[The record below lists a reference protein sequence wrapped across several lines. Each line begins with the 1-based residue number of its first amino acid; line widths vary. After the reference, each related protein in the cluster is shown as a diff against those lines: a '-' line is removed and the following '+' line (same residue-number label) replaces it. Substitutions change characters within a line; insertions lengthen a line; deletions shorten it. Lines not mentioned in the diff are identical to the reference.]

1 MGRLKRMSAALQPPE
16 RTMLQRLVDFV
27 RGLARWALR
36 LTLSAV
42 VSAALAIGGAIG
54 LFESGRLGASADQF
68 AEPAI
73 MAIIAQESAV
83 LYADG
88 QTRIGVF
95 FAQEH
100 RQYVPFE
107 RLPTAWVDAIVA
119 AEDQRFWEH
128 PGVDPQGIARA
139 MVQNLKAGGLVA
151 GGSSLTQQTAKNLFY
166 RPDRSLRS
174 KVDELANALRLEHA
188 FGAEDKRAG
197 KKKILEFY
205 ANQFHVSHN
214 GRGIAIAARYFFDK
228 DVGELDVL
236 ECAFIAGL
244 VKAPANYN
252 PFIGATE
259 ERRAKA
265 RARAQ
270 ARTGYVL
277 DRMLAMGKL
286 SNEEHARLRA
296 MEIPF
301 RRGVFRY
308 DSSVLLD
315 EVAARLEQAPFPE
328 VFAQLGID
336 NPSTAGLEVVT
347 TLDVH
352 AQRSAFYALGHHL
365 SEVGPVLEDLRPERL
380 RLPPAPDGAE
390 APQSFVEGGFYE
402 AVVRENDGKNA
413 VVAVGAESCVIDA
426 AAVTRMAAVFAR
438 AKDGNSGR
446 SATAA
451 DRTAVLDAIPVGA
464 RVMVSLAA
472 PGRCDLE
479 LRPELQ
485 GAVLLLENGAIRAM
499 VGGSDNQ
506 NFNRAVAAKR
516 QLGSTWKPLLYYTAL
531 QLGWAPTD
539 PLDNRVAVFPFEGTW
554 YSPRADHDP
563 RATVSLNQAGV
574 ASENIAS
581 IWLLYH
587 LLDGLSPEA
596 LRELAQAVGLVPESF
611 ASRDAWIRRVRD
623 DFGVINTAGRVEELA
638 FHAARLEMVRE
649 LRPEDPVRIE
659 LMALLHGK
667 GAVAEERKLQKG
679 SGAGDKVEALRWNFM
694 EVQAAAKDCDLS
706 YARIAAHVGASAGAG
721 QRIFDAL
728 SAALSEA
735 PPPLPALDLSDVAPV
750 FVSPNGD
757 ALSCGI
763 GRAGWGPVSAETLA
777 DWSARRGEGLP
788 ERDAVLLRGRLPLGT
803 LDGLIAGAQ
812 RWALVLSSQDAYDF
826 EVLQHHP
833 DFRLVLSMEAMSA
846 AAQAFGVRS
855 PLPPTLSM
863 PLGAV
868 DISLEEA
875 AGIYQGMQTGAV
887 WRFPGE
893 VRPADSAL
901 GLWEDVAPVEASTLL
916 IQEIRRPRPEQPGA
930 YEVLYRATPTKE
942 QVAPPE
948 AGRLL
953 GDVLRDVVLYGTGS
967 RAAQAVQVGG
977 APVPVAGKTG
987 TTNGFKNA
995 AFAGVVPKVVENEWK
1010 WGEGYTLVTYVG
1022 YDDNRAMRRGG
1033 TRLAGAS
1040 GALPVWIGAAQGL
1053 ARAGELGAVAPADRE
1068 LRVEGGYAVVSV
1080 AAGTG
1085 LPAEGGPQG
1094 VLVRGAGLLSDGTVD
1109 VERSTTTA
1117 WLRSRPAA
1125 SASAPSQ
1132 APGGDAAPPAPSVAP
1147 TDEAGGEAIDA
1158 PLEAPLDEGEVEAP
1172 EARLEALTPA
1182 EEEEPEDVRIA
1193 PTPDEALEP
1202 APELEAEPEVP

>member
-1 MGRLKRMSAALQPPE
+1 
-16 RTMLQRLVDFV
+16 MLQRFVDFL
-27 RGLARWALR
+27 RSAARWALR
-36 LTLSAV
+36 LTVSAV
-42 VSAALAIGGAIG
+42 VSAGLAIGGAIG
-54 LFESGRLGASADQF
+54 LFESGGLGASADQF
-68 AEPAI
+68 SESSI

-119 AEDQRFWEH
+119 AEDQRFWDH
-128 PGVDPQGIARA
+128 AGVDPQGIARA

-174 KVDELANALRLEHA
+174 KVDELANALRLEAA
-188 FGAEDKRAG
+188 FGAADKRAG
-197 KKKILEFY
+197 KQKILEFY

-228 DVGELDVL
+228 DVSELDVL

-265 RARAQ
+265 QARAQ

-286 SNEEHARLRA
+286 SHAEHARLRA
-296 MEIPF
+296 LPIPF

-328 VFAQLGID
+328 VFERLGID

-347 TLDVH
+347 TLDVD
-352 AQRSAFYALGHHL
+352 AQRSAAYALGHHL
-365 SEVGPVLEDLRPERL
+365 SEVGPLLEGLGPDRL
-380 RLPPAPDGAE
+380 RLPPAADGAE
-390 APQSFVEGGFYE
+390 APQSLARHGFY
-402 AVVRENDGKNA
+402 AATVRENDGKQA
-413 VVAVGAESCVIDA
+413 VVSIGAERCTVDAEAVG
-426 AAVTRMAAVFAR
+426 RMATAFAR
-438 AKDGNSGR
+438 GKDGNGSRKAG
-446 SATAA
+446 AA
-451 DRTAVLDAIPVGA
+451 DRAALLEAIPVGA
-464 RVMVSLAA
+464 RVMVSLKA

-485 GAVLLLENGAIRAM
+485 GAVLLLEDGAIRAM

-539 PLDNRVAVFPFEGTW
+539 PLDNRPAVFPFEGSW
-554 YSPRADHDP
+554 YAPRADHDP
-563 RATVSLNQAGV
+563 EPTVSLNQAGV

-587 LLDGLSPEA
+587 LLDGMEPDA
-596 LRELAQAVGLVPESF
+596 LRELAAAVGLVPE
-611 ASRDAWIRRVRD
+611 AYGSRDAWIRRVRD
-623 DFGVINTAGRVEELA
+623 DFGVISTAGRVEELA

-649 LRPEDPVRIE
+649 RSMDDPVRIE

-667 GAVAEERKLQKG
+667 GAVAEERRLLK
-679 SGAGDKVEALRWNFM
+679 SAGAAPKVEALRWNFL
-694 EVQAAAKDCDLS
+694 EVQAAAQDCDEA
-706 YARIAAHVGASAGAG
+706 YAQIAAQLGAPTGPG
-721 QRIFDAL
+721 QRILDAL
-728 SAALSEA
+728 ASALSEPA
-735 PPPLPALDLSDVAPV
+735 PPPPSVDLSGLPP
-750 FVSPNGD
+750 FSVSPDGER
-757 ALSCGI
+757 LSCGAAPAGWTALSGPGLAAWSA
-763 GRAGWGPVSAETLA
+763 GRAGA
-777 DWSARRGEGLP
+777 LP
-788 ERDAVLLRGRLPLGT
+788 SRSELLLRGRLPLGV
-803 LDGLIAGAQ
+803 LDALVAGAQ
-812 RWALVLSSQDAYDF
+812 RWALVLQAQDSYDF
-826 EVLQHHP
+826 DVLQHHS

-846 AAQAFGVRS
+846 AAQAFGVRT
-855 PLPPTLSM
+855 PLPPALSM

-875 AGIYQGMQTGAV
+875 AGIYQGMQTGEV
-887 WRFPGE
+887 WRFPGQ
-893 VRPADSAL
+893 VRPVDSAL
-901 GLWEDVAPVEASTLL
+901 GLWEDVAPVEAPTLL
-916 IQEIRRPRPEQPGA
+916 IQEIRRPRPESPGA
-930 YEVLYRATPTKE
+930 YEVLYRATPQVE
-942 QVAPPE
+942 QRAPPE

-953 GDVLRDVVLYGTGS
+953 GDVLRNVVLYGTGR
-967 RAAQAVQVGG
+967 RAATAATLGG
-977 APVPVAGKTG
+977 AAVPLAGKTG

-995 AFAGVVPKVVENEWK
+995 AFAGVVPKVVEGAWR
-1010 WGEGYTLVTYVG
+1010 WGEAYTLVSYVG
-1022 YDDNRAMRRGG
+1022 YDDNRPMKHGA

-1040 GALPVWIGAAQGL
+1040 GALPVWMGVAAGLAEAGKLGAAP
-1053 ARAGELGAVAPADRE
+1053 PAEAE
-1068 LRVEGGYAVVSV
+1068 LRVEGGYAVVRV
-1080 AAGTG
+1080 APGSG
-1085 LPAEGGPQG
+1085 LPSASGAQG
-1094 VLVRGAGLLSDGTVD
+1094 ALVRGAGLLSDGSLD
-1109 VERSTTTA
+1109 VERASSVA
-1117 WLRSRPAA
+1117 WLRRAQAEPPTP
-1125 SASAPSQ
+1125 PS
-1132 APGGDAAPPAPSVAP
+1132 AAPLSE
-1147 TDEAGGEAIDA
+1147 DGA
-1158 PLEAPLDEGEVEAP
+1158 PLEPSAPA
-1172 EARLEALTPA
+1172 LEPPA
-1182 EEEEPEDVRIA
+1182 AEPAQGEEEEPEDVRIA
-1193 PTPDEALEP
+1193 PTNDDTPPADAP
-1202 APELEAEPEVP
+1202 APPEVLEDPAL

>member
-188 FGAEDKRAG
+188 FGADDKRAG

-286 SNEEHARLRA
+286 SHEEHARLRA

-352 AQRSAFYALGHHL
+352 AQRAAFYALGHHL

-402 AVVRENDGKNA
+402 AVVRENDGKKA

-438 AKDGNSGR
+438 AKDGIRSSCMTRRCCSSKMAPSGPW
-446 SATAA
+446 SAAATTKTSTA
-451 DRTAVLDAIPVGA
+451 RWRPNGSSA
-464 RVMVSLAA
+464 R
-472 PGRCDLE
+472 PGSRC
-479 LRPELQ
+479 
-485 GAVLLLENGAIRAM
+485 
-499 VGGSDNQ
+499 
-506 NFNRAVAAKR
+506 
-516 QLGSTWKPLLYYTAL
+516 STTP
-531 QLGWAPTD
+531 P
-539 PLDNRVAVFPFEGTW
+539 
-554 YSPRADHDP
+554 S
-563 RATVSLNQAGV
+563 S
-574 ASENIAS
+574 S
-581 IWLLYH
+581 
-587 LLDGLSPEA
+587 
-596 LRELAQAVGLVPESF
+596 
-611 ASRDAWIRRVRD
+611 
-623 DFGVINTAGRVEELA
+623 AGRPPIRSTTA
-638 FHAARLEMVRE
+638 
-649 LRPEDPVRIE
+649 
-659 LMALLHGK
+659 
-667 GAVAEERKLQKG
+667 
-679 SGAGDKVEALRWNFM
+679 S
-694 EVQAAAKDCDLS
+694 LS
-706 YARIAAHVGASAGAG
+706 S
-721 QRIFDAL
+721 
-728 SAALSEA
+728 
-735 PPPLPALDLSDVAPV
+735 
-750 FVSPNGD
+750 
-757 ALSCGI
+757 
-763 GRAGWGPVSAETLA
+763 
-777 DWSARRGEGLP
+777 
-788 ERDAVLLRGRLPLGT
+788 LLRGL
-803 LDGLIAGAQ
+803 
-812 RWALVLSSQDAYDF
+812 
-826 EVLQHHP
+826 
-833 DFRLVLSMEAMSA
+833 
-846 AAQAFGVRS
+846 
-855 PLPPTLSM
+855 
-863 PLGAV
+863 
-868 DISLEEA
+868 
-875 AGIYQGMQTGAV
+875 
-887 WRFPGE
+887 
-893 VRPADSAL
+893 
-901 GLWEDVAPVEASTLL
+901 
-916 IQEIRRPRPEQPGA
+916 
-930 YEVLYRATPTKE
+930 
-942 QVAPPE
+942 
-948 AGRLL
+948 
-953 GDVLRDVVLYGTGS
+953 
-967 RAAQAVQVGG
+967 
-977 APVPVAGKTG
+977 
-987 TTNGFKNA
+987 
-995 AFAGVVPKVVENEWK
+995 
-1010 WGEGYTLVTYVG
+1010 
-1022 YDDNRAMRRGG
+1022 G
-1033 TRLAGAS
+1033 TRLGRTTTRAPPLASTKPASRARTSPAS
-1040 GALPVWIGAAQGL
+1040 G
-1053 ARAGELGAVAPADRE
+1053 
-1068 LRVEGGYAVVSV
+1068 S
-1080 AAGTG
+1080 
-1085 LPAEGGPQG
+1085 
-1094 VLVRGAGLLSDGTVD
+1094 
-1109 VERSTTTA
+1109 STTSSTG
-1117 WLRSRPAA
+1117 
-1125 SASAPSQ
+1125 SAPKPSGSSRRRW
-1132 APGGDAAPPAPSVAP
+1132 ASCRRPSPPATRGS
-1147 TDEAGGEAIDA
+1147 AGCGTILA
-1158 PLEAPLDEGEVEAP
+1158 
-1172 EARLEALTPA
+1172 
-1182 EEEEPEDVRIA
+1182 
-1193 PTPDEALEP
+1193 
-1202 APELEAEPEVP
+1202 